1 VPAGGKGINGIGQ
14 RKELDCHDV
23 SVKTPVKSM
32 GVLKLGQFYKF
43 LTNRLVQLSVKTA
56 LAGGMNLGE
65 AAIFNWANAE
75 KIDIQ

>member
-1 VPAGGKGINGIGQ
+1 
-14 RKELDCHDV
+14 
-23 SVKTPVKSM
+23 M

-43 LTNRLVQLSVKTA
+43 LTNRLVQLSFKTA